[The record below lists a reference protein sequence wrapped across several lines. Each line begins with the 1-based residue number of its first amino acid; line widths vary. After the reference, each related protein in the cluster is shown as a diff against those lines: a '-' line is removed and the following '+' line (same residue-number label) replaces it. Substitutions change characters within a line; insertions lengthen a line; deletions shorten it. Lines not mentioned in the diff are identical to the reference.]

1 MWEPLS
7 LSICSFLNVTHA
19 VNLLF
24 RPATLL
30 TTLVGILKMSG
41 RASLAGITRAQTLKL
56 TLQSSRASLIFPV
69 LFPLGNSLLCL
80 EIDYVIKLIEIRA
93 FKWDILKMIYHFINL
108 KINFKCFCIR
118 KSRPPTPQIATKL

>member
-1 MWEPLS
+1 M
-7 LSICSFLNVTHA
+7 THA

-108 KINFKCFCIR
+108 KIF
-118 KSRPPTPQIATKL
+118 